1 MLYYVVSYCTK
12 DTYNRYNMHQ
22 YHEKTTNYLTVSNFH
37 IDYKPVLYAKKSL
50 RKTEKALQKSELF
63 IM

>member
-1 MLYYVVSYCTK
+1 MIKKQQIIS
-12 DTYNRYNMHQ
+12 
-22 YHEKTTNYLTVSNFH
+22 TVSNFH
-37 IDYKPVLYAKKSL
+37 IDYRPVLSAKKSL